1 VTTRQRLILQP
12 FGRRAAVEA
21 LTPSSASRRLPSII
35 MSPALRRPFTSRPL
49 TGQSGM
55 RPDAY
60 ADCSQDDARSR
71 PGQYRNRRNQSD
83 QVVVTDRA
91 AGLLLDR
98 RSHPTTWVMATG
110 LAVFLFG

>member
-1 VTTRQRLILQP
+1 ML
-12 FGRRAAVEA
+12 G
-21 LTPSSASRRLPSII
+21 LPGL
-35 MSPALRRPFTSRPL
+35 LRRSLAAEGPVTRPL

-60 ADCSQDDARSR
+60 ADCSQDAARSR

-110 LAVFLFG
+110 LAVFVFG